1 MRYDD
6 EFEVRRPA
14 HPAGTSAVWQIVAV
28 VAILAAA
35 VLLALSLGLG
45 ATLVAERRQ
54 GRGAPIAGGK
64 PPAGGQILGEDDDG
78 QEPANPPYP
87 VVQDMRPAGPPVV
100 PGEDAE
106 AAPKTPRQ
114 RFLALAQEAWEAPE
128 QVFPQDVRVSPDGQQ
143 IAYVDR
149 QMLLVGP
156 MAGEAQEVDLGGPAA
171 PPGRRWPAR
180 PAPGSGTAGVVGAP
194 SWWGDSQRVCFADS
208 EGGLRRYDVRTRA
221 VEALPFHG
229 DSPVAVP
236 SDPDKVVFRRSRP
249 APKVDLPGS
258 AAAPDPQEVVLG
270 TVTTG
275 DVRVLLPA
283 STTGWTP
290 LAVSP
295 DGKRLA
301 LSAPAEGDDKQPP
314 PFRLFVLDLTA
325 ERPAEP
331 KRLGRPYATLGPVS
345 WAPDGKSLVCAH
357 SQNPLPPD
365 CWDADGPQ
373 AWPGV
378 DLFHLD
384 TDTEKQVRLSRGGGF
399 GSPALAAD
407 GTLFF
412 LVWQQRANAAAV
424 ATHLQRL
431 PLAAALDFA
440 ANEPDRAPRDRQA
453 WAKLIDDTLD
463 DARVPR
469 DADGEA
475 LPPEVLARV
484 ADGFARL
491 YKERFRA
498 DAPASAAG
506 WERQQRELRA
516 LAVPEAS
523 RPRFALV
530 LGAAQGEYLRRRHG
544 ATWYMGAG
552 PLVPAQAAAGQ
563 PDETN
568 PFGLVLNPFQAVRGG
583 LAAGEQDEEESG
595 GPTSWLGDAL
605 VRARGRTLLLTND
618 PAAAKEALKEL
629 ADPDLARARD
639 LFEDKKGAEAD
650 RLLLDLV
657 GRKKHADNAYLVL
670 HVGKLLYEHGRLDAL
685 RKLLEPRADLEPRDE
700 HRYNLLG
707 LALLESDPNAA
718 VQQFK
723 NALRC
728 NLYYGPG
735 WLNLAQAYAK
745 ANDRTAAVQ
754 CLRHYLR
761 IMPYGPEA
769 GDTRQR
775 LAALQADG
783 GAAAPGHP

>member
-14 HPAGTSAVWQIVAV
+14 HPAGTSAVWPVVAV
-28 VAILAAA
+28 IAILAAA
-35 VLLALSLGLG
+35 GLLALSLGLG
-45 ATLVAERRQ
+45 ATLISERRQ
-54 GRGAPIAGGK
+54 ARSTPNAAGK
-64 PPAGGQILGEDDDG
+64 TPAGVPGLGEDDG

-87 VVQDMRPAGPPVV
+87 TTQDLRPAGPPAV

-128 QVFPQDVRVSPDGQQ
+128 QVFPQELRVSPDAQQ
-143 IAYVDR
+143 LAYVDR
-149 QMLLVGP
+149 QMLMVGP
-156 MAGEAQEVDLGGPAA
+156 MTGEAQEVNLGGTAA
-171 PPGRRWPAR
+171 RPGRHWPAR
-180 PAPGSGTAGVVGAP
+180 PPAGSRTAGVVGAP
-194 SWWGDSQRVCFADS
+194 SWSGDSQRVCFADS
-208 EGGLRRYDVRTRA
+208 EGGLRRYDVRTQA
-221 VEALPFHG
+221 VETLPFHG

-249 APKVDLPGS
+249 TPKVDLPG
-258 AAAPDPQEVVLG
+258 AADAPDPQEVVLG
-270 TVTTG
+270 TITTG
-275 DVRVLLPA
+275 DVKVLLPA
-283 STTGWTP
+283 TRTGWVP

-301 LSAPAEGDDKQPP
+301 LSAPAEGGEKRPP
-314 PFRLFVLDLTA
+314 QLRLYVLDLAA
-325 ERPAEP
+325 EPRAEP

-365 CWDADGPQ
+365 CWDADAPQ

-384 TDTEKQVRLSRGGGF
+384 TDTEKQIRLSRGGGF
-399 GSPALAAD
+399 RSPTLAAD

-412 LVWQQRANAAAV
+412 VVWQQRPNAAV
-424 ATHLQRL
+424 TTHMQRL

-440 ANEPDRAPRDRQA
+440 ANEPDRPPRDRQA
-453 WAKLIDDTLD
+453 WAKLVEDVLD
-463 DARVPR
+463 GARVPR
-469 DADGEA
+469 EADGDA

-484 ADGFARL
+484 ADTFARL

-498 DAPASAAG
+498 EAPASAAG

-516 LAVPEAS
+516 LAVPEAGRS
-523 RPRFALV
+523 RFALV
-530 LGAAQGEYLRRRHG
+530 LGAAQGEYLRRCHG

-552 PLVPAQAAAGQ
+552 PIVPAEAPADQ

-583 LAAGEQDEEESG
+583 LAAGEQDEEEPG
-595 GPTSWLGDAL
+595 LLTSWLGDAL
-605 VRARGRTLLLTND
+605 VRAQGRTLLLTND

-629 ADPDLARARD
+629 ADSDLSRARD
-639 LFEDKKGAEAD
+639 LFEDNKAAEAD
-650 RLLLDLV
+650 KLLLDLV

-685 RKLLEPRADLEPRDE
+685 RKLLEPRIDAQPRDE

-707 LALLESDPNAA
+707 LALLDSDPNAA

-735 WLNLAQAYAK
+735 WLNLAQAYAN
-745 ANDRTAAVQ
+745 ANDRTSAEQ

-761 IMPYGPEA
+761 FMPYGPEA

-775 LAALQADG
+775 LAALQAGG